1 MKKHRSS
8 GRGHFAVI
16 ILVASFAS
24 QQAIVGSE
32 AAPLMVPFQ
41 RQETNGCGPAS
52 IAMLLGYWS
61 AHTRGLD
68 QPSGSDLHASLPV
81 TETQG
86 TLLSDMRR
94 YLDSRGYHAFTIQA
108 DSSDLSHQISKGR
121 ALIVALKNKEH
132 SDLHYVV
139 VTGLD
144 QRKVWLNDPAKRGP
158 GSVDRGR
165 FEKSWARAGNWLL
178 LAVPRVAKSEQQLI
192 SSP

>member
-1 MKKHRSS
+1 MKKLRSS
-8 GRGHFAVI
+8 GRSRVLVI

-24 QQAIVGSE
+24 QQAIVAAE
-32 AAPLMVPFQ
+32 AAHLTVPFQ

-52 IAMLLGYWS
+52 IAMLQGYWS
-61 AHTRGLD
+61 ARTSGLD
-68 QPSGSDLHASLPV
+68 QTSGSDLHASLPV
-81 TETQG
+81 TENQG
-86 TLLSDMRR
+86 TLLSDMRN

-121 ALIVALKNKEH
+121 ALIVALKSKENA
-132 SDLHYVV
+132 DLHYVV

-144 QRKVWLNDPAKRGP
+144 QRKVWLNDPAKRAP
-158 GSVDRGR
+158 GSVDRGK

-178 LAVPRVAKSEQQLI
+178 LAAPRVVKPEQQPV

>member
-8 GRGHFAVI
+8 GRGHVAVI

-32 AAPLMVPFQ
+32 AAPLTVPFQ

-52 IAMLLGYWS
+52 IAMLQGYWS
-61 AHTRGLD
+61 GHTRGLD
-68 QPSGSDLHASLPV
+68 QTSGSDLHASLPV
-81 TETQG
+81 TESQG

-94 YLDSRGYHAFTIQA
+94 FLDSRGYHAFTIQA

-121 ALIVALKNKEH
+121 ALIVALKNKENA
-132 SDLHYVV
+132 DLHYVV

-178 LAVPRVAKSEQQLI
+178 LAVPRVAKAEQQLI